1 VTGERAAA
9 AVLYLAFEVARSR
22 GRAMDDV
29 SDRLLA
35 ALSAFEAVAGEV
47 TVDEAAARF
56 DEAALQVFWRDWPRV
71 GAWAGALWRQL
82 DADLAVP
89 SAPVHD
95 TEVDEV
101 GGEG

>member
-1 VTGERAAA
+1 
-9 AVLYLAFEVARSR
+9 
-22 GRAMDDV
+22 MDDV

-35 ALSAFEAVAGEV
+35 ALSAFEAVVGEV
-47 TVDEAAARF
+47 TTDEAAARF

-82 DADLAVP
+82 DTDMAGP
-89 SAPVHD
+89 SASVSN
-95 TEVDEV
+95 TEFDEV